1 MGGGDWTG
9 LRYGPSWAAACNT
22 AADRRKSQGGVE
34 VLPQMGLAQLERKLL
49 FLFFFLHFPNLI
61 FNAKTFPRNPRKCFK
76 AQKILRKF
84 QKFQENS
91 QS

>member
-1 MGGGDWTG
+1 LDRAAVWAELGCG
-9 LRYGPSWAAACNT
+9 LKHSSAPAEESWGRRRTSADGLGPT
-22 AADRRKSQGGVE
+22 RKK
-34 VLPQMGLAQLERKLL
+34 A
-49 FLFFFLHFPNLI
+49 LFFSLHFPNLI

-76 AQKILRKF
+76 AQKILKKF

>member
-1 MGGGDWTG
+1 LDRAAVWAELGCGLKHSSRPAEESRGVGG
-9 LRYGPSWAAACNT
+9 
-22 AADRRKSQGGVE
+22 
-34 VLPQMGLAQLERKLL
+34 LPQMGLAQPERKLC
-49 FLFFFLHFPNLI
+49 FSLHFPNLI
-61 FNAKTFPRNPRKCFK
+61 FNAKTFRRNPRKCFK

>member
-1 MGGGDWTG
+1 LDRAAVWAELGCG
-9 LRYGPSWAAACNT
+9 LKHSSGPAEESRGRRRT
-22 AADRRKSQGGVE
+22 SADGLGPTRKKA
-34 VLPQMGLAQLERKLL
+34 LF
-49 FLFFFLHFPNLI
+49 FLFFSLHFPNLI

-84 QKFQENS
+84 QKFHENS